1 MSTTRVTRHIN
12 APRARVYATLI
23 DAAAIA
29 QWKVPDGMTAEV
41 HNFDAREGG
50 KFRISLTY
58 ESPDHQGK
66 TSSHTDTYHGY
77 FRELVPDEKVVE
89 IDVFET
95 DDPTM
100 QGEMTITITL
110 EDANG
115 GTLLTA
121 VHEGLPDGVK
131 PEDNE
136 YGWSMSLG
144 KLATLLERGS

>member
-12 APRARVYATLI
+12 APRSRVYAKLI
-23 DAAAIA
+23 DPHAIA

-41 HNFDAREGG
+41 HNFEAREGG

-66 TSSHTDTYHGY
+66 TSSHTDTYHGH

-95 DDPTM
+95 EDPTM

-110 EDANG
+110 EDKDG

-121 VHEGLPDGVK
+121 VHDGLPSGVK
-131 PEDNE
+131 PEDNV
-136 YGWSMSLG
+136 YGWTMSLG
-144 KLATLLERGS
+144 KLAQLLEKA